1 MIPTEYLLYQNYPNP
16 FNPVTTV
23 KYAIPKVANV
33 ELKIFNVLGQE
44 VKTLVNETRAP
55 GYYEVQFNA
64 GNFASG
70 VYLYRLKVGEFMK
83 TGKMML
89 IK

>member
-1 MIPTEYLLYQNYPNP
+1 M
-16 FNPVTTV
+16 
-23 KYAIPKVANV
+23 NV
-33 ELKIFNVLGQE
+33 ELKIFNMLGQE
-44 VKTLVNETRAP
+44 VKTLVNETKNP

-70 VYLYRLKVGEFMK
+70 VYIYRLRAGKFMK
-83 TGKMML
+83 TGKMIL